1 MNPGNEILGH
11 IYPFFMSPRV
21 STARPNP
28 PSPFA
33 MFDNLFISYSKW
45 FLDICPILKQEDN
58 LSQISVTA
66 YSIHFH
72 LSSSRDGHLLHLQSE
87 KGSCGVNDQITVYLS
102 VLYDKGKSYYRPGGA
117 PQRVP
122 ES

>member
-1 MNPGNEILGH
+1 
-11 IYPFFMSPRV
+11 
-21 STARPNP
+21 
-28 PSPFA
+28 

-102 VLYDKGKSYYRPGGA
+102 VLYDKGKS
-117 PQRVP
+117 VP
-122 ES
+122 LQARRGPRGFQKVKVPRFRDNGTGWW